1 VSGLEDRDWGSK
13 VSTTVR
19 EDQVCD
25 HMKNLNIHTSM
36 GPDKMHP
43 RGLREPA
50 DVVAKPVSMI
60 SEKSWQSGELPGD

>member
-1 VSGLEDRDWGSK
+1 VGGLEDRDWGSK

-19 EDQVCD
+19 EDQVCE
-25 HMKNLNIHTSM
+25 HLKNLNIHTSM

-43 RGLREPA
+43 RVLTELG

-60 SEKSWQSGELPGD
+60 SEKSRQSGELPGD